1 MAIMDAKLELHDD
14 ANAFANGSNVNSTD
28 VINFGGSGLEIGA
41 GTPLYFNAV
50 VGTTAFTGGT
60 TLSVNI
66 ISDTDA
72 LQTGGTV
79 IYTSELFAV
88 DDAETAAGAKLVRIS
103 LDVDVDK
110 AQFIF
115 ARFDNVGNNT
125 AGTIDCWIDLG
136 PQSSHDT
143 QVAQS

>member
-1 MAIMDAKLELHDD
+1 MAIIDSLLELHDD
-14 ANAFANGSNVNSTD
+14 ANAFANGTNVNSTD
-28 VINFGGSGLEIGA
+28 VIDFGASGLEIGA

-50 VGTTAFTGGT
+50 VGGTAFTGGT
-60 TLSVNI
+60 TVSVNI

-79 IYTSELFAV
+79 IYTSEAFAV
-88 DDAETAAGAKLVRIS
+88 DNAETASGAKLVRIA
-103 LDVDVDK
+103 LDVDIDK

-115 ARFDNVGNNT
+115 ARFDNIGNNT
-125 AGTIDCWIDLG
+125 AGTIDCWIDYG
-136 PQSSHDT
+136 PQSSHDI